1 MRKKKDEYKTKK
13 SEPQERLFKAK
24 NTKKHQNRKSRH
36 SDRQFMNDLSKGFI
50 DPTDF
55 DEYMEG

>member
-1 MRKKKDEYKTKK
+1 MKKNNNDQKTKK
-13 SEPQERLFKAK
+13 SEPQERLFKTK

-36 SDRQFMNDLSKGFI
+36 SDKQFMNDLSKGFI
-50 DPTDF
+50 DPNES